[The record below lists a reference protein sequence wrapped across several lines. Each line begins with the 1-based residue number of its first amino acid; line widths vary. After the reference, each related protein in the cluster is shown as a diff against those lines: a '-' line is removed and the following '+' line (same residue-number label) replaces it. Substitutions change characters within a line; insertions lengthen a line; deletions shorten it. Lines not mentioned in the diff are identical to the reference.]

1 MAIVLPPIKPGKDA
15 LESSFPDPGSAVRP
29 ASILADVP
37 MEPPPTLAGLLA
49 GYKTF
54 VSLSDGTSA
63 IVFDVSPKIS
73 ETGTV
78 TYTPRNI
85 PHLPTSL
92 NYFESVSARTF
103 SVSDIKFISRTDY
116 EAEQNKRAR
125 HLIKSWSKNSFG
137 VNNAD
142 GFKLGMPPKILLFRA
157 YCSDITS
164 GIGGINDIPV
174 VITQFDFDWPNDV
187 DYIADK
193 GGNPTPIIQTCSLG
207 LLEMHSPQQIT
218 QFDFE
223 AFKNGTLLNW

>member
-1 MAIVLPPIKPGKDA
+1 MYTTEKNQMAIVLKKNANTENSSSLDA
-15 LESSFPDPGSAVRP
+15 LLKP
-29 ASILADVP
+29 
-37 MEPPPTLAGLLA
+37 
-49 GYKTF
+49 YKTF
-54 VSLSDGTSA
+54 VSLSDGISA
-63 IVFDVSPKIS
+63 IVFDASPKIS

-103 SVSDIKFISRTDY
+103 SVSDIKFISRTNF
-116 EAEQNKRAR
+116 EAEQNKKAR
-125 HLIKSWSKNSFG
+125 HIIKSWSKNSFG
-137 VNNAD
+137 INNAD

-157 YCSDITS
+157 YCSDT
-164 GIGGINDIPV
+164 GIKEPGTEAGEEIPVGGINDIPV

-187 DYIADK
+187 DYIADAV
-193 GGNPTPIIQTCSLG
+193 GNPTPIIQTCSLG

>member
-1 MAIVLPPIKPGKDA
+1 MAIVLKYDNVLDPDSSSLDA
-15 LESSFPDPGSAVRP
+15 LLKP
-29 ASILADVP
+29 
-37 MEPPPTLAGLLA
+37 
-49 GYKTF
+49 YKTF
-54 VSLSDGTSA
+54 VSLSDGISA
-63 IVFDVSPKIS
+63 IVFDTSPKIS

-116 EAEQNKRAR
+116 EAEQNKKAR
-125 HLIKSWSKNSFG
+125 HLIKAWSKNSFG
-137 VNNAD
+137 IDNDA

-157 YCSDITS
+157 YCSDTES

-187 DYIADK
+187 DYIADIT
-193 GGNPTPIIQTCSLG
+193 GNPTPIIQTCSLG

-218 QFDFE
+218 QFNYD
-223 AFKNGTLLNW
+223 AFKNGKLLNW